1 MTKAKV
7 LQQNEWKAIRAENY
21 EAVIELKHSLN
32 SRLQELRQPLKDE
45 LASTYLHKW
54 VIYSLALNN
63 LRSIVKEVKSEIMRI
78 SLIGDEDFLYE
89 FGHHLADYDEYEY
102 ALKCGYNECDDYWD
116 AK

>member
-54 VIYSLALNN
+54 
-63 LRSIVKEVKSEIMRI
+63 
-78 SLIGDEDFLYE
+78 
-89 FGHHLADYDEYEY
+89 
-102 ALKCGYNECDDYWD
+102 
-116 AK
+116 